1 MPTKLLQKR
10 LRFLGAV
17 EVRRDQSTSKQL
29 CCDASFSCLCGRASV
44 QHLSYLRSN
53 TEAITQKLRKTTCDD
68 FLTKHLQS
76 SVGLST
82 GRVIHR
88 ASCPQGRVI
97 HRVVIHRRSSPCYPQ
112 LWGGCPQVWR
122 AIHRLSPVCRVIH
135 SFCGERSSKRAGA
148 AGVIPMPCVTCPL
161 PVDNFCLW
169 ITLRVELSTGSYTA
183 LSTAPP

>member
-17 EVRRDQSTSKQL
+17 EVRRDQSTSKQ
-29 CCDASFSCLCGRASV
+29 CYAFDASFSCLCGRASV

-88 ASCPQGRVI
+88 AGYPQGGR
-97 HRVVIHRRSSPCYPQ
+97 YPQ
-112 LWGGCPQVWR
+112 GGYPQAVVPMLST
-122 AIHRLSPVCRVIH
+122 ALGRLSPGLAGYPQVVSGLSTVLGFLR
-135 SFCGERSSKRAGA
+135 GERLPETGCCGGYPHAVRH
-148 AGVIPMPCVTCPL
+148 MPPTC
-161 PVDNFCLW
+161 
-169 ITLRVELSTGSYTA
+169 G
-183 LSTAPP
+183 

>member
-17 EVRRDQSTSKQL
+17 EVRRDQSTSEQL

-82 GRVIHR
+82 GQVIHR

-97 HRVVIHRRSSPCYPQ
+97 HRAS
-112 LWGGCPQVWR
+112 CPQAVVPMLST
-122 AIHRLSPVCRVIH
+122 ALGRLSPGLAGYPQVVPSLPSYPQFSGRDALKVRV
-135 SFCGERSSKRAGA
+135 
-148 AGVIPMPCVTCPL
+148 
-161 PVDNFCLW
+161 
-169 ITLRVELSTGSYTA
+169 LRRLST
-183 LSTAPP
+183 